1 MRKSRTFRRI
11 VVLLLLA
18 IIVAAQTAIFIYYWD
33 MYYTEGTGLYD
44 AFFSRG
50 KVVLYFMYGLM
61 FLVFCNVYGAFKL
74 GTLQYSNLFFSQA
87 LAILFTNLFIYLQAS
102 LLSLKMVNVAP
113 VLGMTFIN
121 MLCALIWCALALLV
135 YRWLYP
141 PRKLLLIYSDRDPD
155 NLVKKIETRED
166 KYLIDDRIHCD
177 SPAEELRNAI
187 RRHKAVLLCDIPSGR
202 RNKIIKYCYMHDK
215 RAYVTPKLSD
225 LIILGA
231 GQNTLFDSPLLVTK
245 IKGLKWEQA
254 AFKRLLDII
263 IALILCVP
271 TILITILVAIGDL
284 IWDRGPIF
292 YLQPRITQNGKKFKI
307 IKFRSM
313 KVDSEKQGAQLAKKD
328 DDRITKVGRVLRA
341 THLDELP
348 QVFNILIGQMSVVG
362 PRPER
367 PEIAE
372 EYLADIP
379 EFKFRL
385 KVKAGLTGYA
395 QVYGKYNTTPYDKLK
410 LDLYYIQNYTFWR
423 DLQLLL
429 MTFKILFIKENRE
442 GVEQD
447 QKTAR
452 VENPKKKEEYDLGEV
467 EPPMDELYK
476 GE

>member
-18 IIVAAQTAIFIYYWD
+18 IVVAAQTTIFIYYWD

-74 GTLQYSNLFFSQA
+74 GTLQYANLFFSQV
-87 LAILFTNLFIYLQAS
+87 LAILFTNIFIYLQAS

-113 VLGMTFIN
+113 LLGMTFIN

-254 AFKRLLDII
+254 AIKRLADII
-263 IALILCVP
+263 ISLVLCIP
-271 TILITILVAIGDL
+271 TIFITILVAIGDL

-313 KVDSEKQGAQLAKKD
+313 KVDSEEKGAQLAKKD

-348 QVFNILIGQMSVVG
+348 QVFNILIGQMSIVG

-385 KVKAGLTGYA
+385 KVKAGLTGFA

-410 LDLYYIQNYTFWR
+410 LDLFYIQNYSLWR

-442 GVEQD
+442 GVEEN

-452 VENPKKKEEYDLGEV
+452 IENPKKKQEYDLGEV
-467 EPPMDELYK
+467 EPPMEELYK